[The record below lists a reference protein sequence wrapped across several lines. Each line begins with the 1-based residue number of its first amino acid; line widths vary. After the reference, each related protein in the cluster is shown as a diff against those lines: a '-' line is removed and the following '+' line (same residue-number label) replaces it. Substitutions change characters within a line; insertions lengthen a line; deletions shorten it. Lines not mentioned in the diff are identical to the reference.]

1 MNLLEP
7 WVALRLAA
15 GLVSGVLL
23 LRASYTGLQVLRH
36 FRLARATEGQLLLER
51 RVELAGTFVRVGAF
65 VQVACVAFSALAADR
80 LSLGIRGAMCG
91 YGVFQAS
98 PWGFPSLLADAG
110 LALVAGLVV
119 QVFAFDARMRTFE
132 LARPLALFMVGLGP
146 LALLDLALSTRFLLD
161 LDLTVVASCC
171 SVSLDG
177 LEAGGAGGHADGP
190 RAATTLAAIV
200 AIVATLAVGALAAR
214 RPSRGRAV
222 LAGALSLAALPFAV
236 GAAMLEVAPHAF
248 EVPQHVCPFC
258 LLKPE
263 VLALGYPLFGAM
275 FVGATWAGGAALG
288 AALARSETA
297 RATFAGFARE
307 RLRAASYAWLAVL
320 VVGAAPIVRYAVVSN
335 FTPLFP

>member
-1 MNLLEP
+1 MHLQD
-7 WVALRLAA
+7 
-15 GLVSGVLL
+15 SG
-23 LRASYTGLQVLRH
+23 APP

-98 PWGFPSLLADAG
+98 PWGFLAARRRGPGARRGARGAGLRVRRADAH
-110 LALVAGLVV
+110 LRARAAARALHGRPRA
-119 QVFAFDARMRTFE
+119 ARA
-132 LARPLALFMVGLGP
+132 ARSRAL
-146 LALLDLALSTRFLLD
+146 DALSARSRPHRRRVLL
-161 LDLTVVASCC
+161 LGEPRRARS
-171 SVSLDG
+171 G
-177 LEAGGAGGHADGP
+177 RRGRARADGP
-190 RAATTLAAIV
+190 RAATTLAALV

-222 LAGALSLAALPFAV
+222 LAGRSPLAALPFAV

-307 RLRAASYAWLAVL
+307 AS
-320 VVGAAPIVRYAVVSN
+320 APPRTRGS
-335 FTPLFP
+335 PC